1 MRRFVVKIITFSLI
15 LFALLIIADYVYS
28 KIIIRSNYRPV
39 EAWSELV
46 DGKIDAD
53 LVVLGS
59 SRVWVQVDPHIM
71 DSVLCA
77 NTYNLSIDG
86 SAFNRQVKMYDMYRI
101 CNSKPEVVVLNLD
114 IWSLGYQVGYEMDQF
129 FPYFWDSDMRNTF
142 FDSEPFTFGDKYIP
156 FWRYSGLSPLMFL
169 KRYPRTLTKGFQGQD
184 KKWNGEMYN
193 QQKQVEFEVSDT
205 TLSMLKSFL
214 ARNYQEDVKV
224 VFLYAPLY
232 SGATNKIINAHEVR
246 QIYQDLADEYDI
258 PILDYGDMWI
268 CNDTTYFYNAMHL
281 NIDGAEIFTDSLAND
296 IRRLNLL

>member
-15 LFALLIIADYVYS
+15 LFTLLTIADYVYS

-39 EAWSELV
+39 EAWSELM

-77 NTYNLSIDG
+77 NTYDLSIDG
-86 SAFNRQVKMYDMYRI
+86 SSLNRQVKMYEMYRI
-101 CNSKPEVVVLNLD
+101 RNPKPKVVVLNLD
-114 IWSLGYQVGYEMDQF
+114 IWSLGYQVGYEMQQF

-142 FDSEPFTFGDKYIP
+142 FDSEPFTFWDKYIP
-156 FWRYSGLSPLMFL
+156 FGRYSGLNPLMFVQQ
-169 KRYPRTLTKGFQGQD
+169 YPRTLTKGYQGQD

-214 ARNYQEDVKV
+214 ARNHQEDVKV

-232 SGATNKIINAHEVR
+232 SGATSKIINVDEVL
-246 QIYQDLADEYDI
+246 QIYKDLADEYSI

-268 CNDTTYFYNAMHL
+268 CNDTTYFYNNSNTAKARGK
-281 NIDGAEIFTDSLAND
+281 NRRIFNSWSGCCSCE
-296 IRRLNLL
+296 